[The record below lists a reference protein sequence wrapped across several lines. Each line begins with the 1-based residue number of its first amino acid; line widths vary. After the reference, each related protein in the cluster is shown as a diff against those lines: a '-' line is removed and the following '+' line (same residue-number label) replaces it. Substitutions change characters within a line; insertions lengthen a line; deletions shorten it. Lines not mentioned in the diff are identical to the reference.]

1 MYELI
6 IKIMGEKDFKK
17 YTIEE
22 IEEMKQ
28 ILLDVKTEE
37 VRLKRIERE
46 TTENNKSLRGEQST
60 EKARRRGI

>member
-6 IKIMGEKDFKK
+6 IKIMNEKDYRK

-28 ILLDVKTEE
+28 ILMDVQTEE
-37 VRLKRIERE
+37 VRLRQIERE
-46 TTENNKSLRGEQST
+46 NAESSNTLRIRKT
-60 EKARRRGI
+60 KNRTDD